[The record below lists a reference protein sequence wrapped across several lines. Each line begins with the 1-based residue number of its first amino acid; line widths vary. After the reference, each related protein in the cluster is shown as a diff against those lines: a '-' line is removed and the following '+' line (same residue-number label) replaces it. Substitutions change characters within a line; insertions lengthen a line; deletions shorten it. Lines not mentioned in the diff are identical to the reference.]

1 MLDKVDLN
9 QSLSKDAFKRVMRDQ
24 QDRLFELAELVY
36 ERKLPAIVLFEGW
49 DAAGK
54 GTNIRTITERLDP
67 RGFKVLATRAAMPHE
82 QNKPWL
88 WRFWMNIPRHGQIA
102 IFDRSW
108 YGRVLVERVAGI
120 TAIPDWIRAYEE
132 INAFER
138 TLAADGTVFV
148 KFFLHISKAEQLR
161 RFISLTMT
169 PEDAWQVTADDWEAH
184 RRYDEYTAAINDM
197 LSSTSTQVAPWEV
210 VPATNRYYCQYH
222 VIRTVIHRL
231 EEALHVAYSPDP
243 DLVKMELVAEKEKTV
258 SKIKKVS
265 KQAAKEDA
273 RASKVVAKAAQKTEK
288 AGKKKKKLDS
298 LLSDDKQTQQANG
311 DSTDESLHDSN
322 ELDSLVNENEEKQD
336 A

>member
-9 QSLSKDAFKRVMRDQ
+9 LSLSKDAFKHVMRDQ

-54 GTNIRTITERLDP
+54 GTNIRMITERLDP

-148 KFFLHISKAEQLR
+148 KFFLHISKPEQLR
-161 RFISLTMT
+161 RFIALTMT

-197 LSSTSTQVAPWEV
+197 LVSTNTQVAPWEV
-210 VPATNRYYCQYH
+210 VPATDRYYCRYH
-222 VIRTVIHRL
+222 VIRTLIRRL
-231 EEALHVAYSPDP
+231 EEALQVKHSPEP
-243 DLVKMELVAEKEKTV
+243 DLVTVGLVTEKEKATV
-258 SKIKKVS
+258 KIKKVS
-265 KQAAKEDA
+265 KQAAKEEE
-273 RASKVVAKAAQKTEK
+273 RASKVSAKAAEKTAK
-288 AGKKKKKLDS
+288 ASKKKKKLDA
-298 LLSDDKQTQQANG
+298 LLDASEAKQEMNDG
-311 DSTDESLHDSN
+311 STDESLHDSN
-322 ELDSLVNENEEKQD
+322 GLDSLVDETVEEQH